1 MSEST
6 FILKLGTLLEDLR
19 EIQATSTKLAN
30 NLEATILKLFEEEEL
45 AAGAM
50 PVKQPEFKINQQIL
64 DLIKGEPVKFNMSA
78 KNIADLRD
86 YAFIE
91 VHANTGSTVQFTY
104 FTASTYTRQCFMHNM
119 LPEVNQ
125 VLQEGGIYVVHN
137 QKRKGKNFWDMAVA
151 CEGEPHQIQARA
163 KKLAKLFAELKN
175 EGKL

>member
-1 MSEST
+1 MSAPFEN
-6 FILKLGTLLEDLR
+6 
-19 EIQATSTKLAN
+19 KLAN
-30 NLEATILKLFEEEEL
+30 LIVNLRETASEATRLAAQVEAALLKIYEEE
-45 AAGAM
+45 GAT
-50 PVKQPEFKINQQIL
+50 PSEPQAPQFKINSDITQ
-64 DLIKGEPVKFNMSA
+64 LIEGKLSKFDMSA

-86 YAFIE
+86 YAFIQ
-91 VHANTGSTVQFTY
+91 VHANTGSTVTFTY
-104 FTASTYTRQCFMHNM
+104 ATASTYTRMCFMSNM